1 MLDFEYS
8 LQCSYKK
15 TWKKLQ
21 AVQWRSR
28 TFCWKPQYF
37 EDILGKISS
46 TLSEDGDFRLD
57 VEGWKMGD

>member
-8 LQCSYKK
+8 LQYSYKK

-21 AVQWRSR
+21 AVQWRLR

-37 EDILGKISS
+37 EDILRMDKTQVESVQLGK
-46 TLSEDGDFRLD
+46 TLDLNL
-57 VEGWKMGD
+57 